1 MKLSVWKIYCAKKEM
16 ASSPSPQNHRKNMD
30 VAKLISSTHEVTVLN
45 ELDDFV
51 VKFHGPKDTPY
62 EGGVWNVKVHV
73 HESYPYRPPTIRFI
87 NTVYHPNIQEDYGI
101 VCLDVIDEEW
111 TEKYDLMHIFDY
123 FLPQL
128 FALPEP
134 SDPYNIKA
142 ANLLIASPEIYK
154 VKVKEYIQKYATEEA
169 LADWQA
175 MQAWSHAQEGHTLE
189 PNPSQDTLTLNFWSD
204 YPRSS
209 FNMQSQNITK
219 IASKYI

>member
-1 MKLSVWKIYCAKKEM
+1 M
-16 ASSPSPQNHRKNMD
+16 ASSPSPENHRKNMD
-30 VAKLISSTHEVTVLN
+30 VAKLISSHHEVTIISG
-45 ELDDFV
+45 LDDFV

-101 VCLDVIDEEW
+101 VCLDVIAEEW

-134 SDPYNIKA
+134 SDPYNIQA
-142 ANLLIASPEIYK
+142 ANLLMASPENYK

-169 LADWQA
+169 LAG
-175 MQAWSHAQEGHTLE
+175 HAQEGHTLE
-189 PNPSQDTLTLNFWSD
+189 PNPNLFFCDL
-204 YPRSS
+204 
-209 FNMQSQNITK
+209 
-219 IASKYI
+219 